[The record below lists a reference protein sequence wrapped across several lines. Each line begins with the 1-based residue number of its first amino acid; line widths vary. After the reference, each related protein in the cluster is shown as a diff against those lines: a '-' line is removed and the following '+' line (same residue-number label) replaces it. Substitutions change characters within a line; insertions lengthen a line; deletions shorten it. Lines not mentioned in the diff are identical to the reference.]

1 MSFARVLSLAVT
13 LALIGVGASADTY
26 QILRGTLTGP
36 DGPPAVL
43 EGHFETSP
51 LIGLDGRRP
60 LLVGDFALEAGN
72 RSFTRAGPIEFE
84 GLTAL
89 ITVSNTIGLL
99 GNDVEAVRLR
109 SGGELVSS
117 NGDRATF
124 RFLDFRSDASD
135 GGHGVGVLGDGA
147 PRRLDLAGTLYE
159 VEETY
164 EIWRLPCL
172 FPSPEPAPIP
182 ILEPGPIG
190 APGGDI
196 TLRAGPLPG
205 PDPTAPSDPGGSI
218 VIGGPGTLEPAD
230 VGFIIVPILP
240 VIICQGL
247 EPVPPAVEHAVG
259 HFDLVA
265 TAARPIPID
274 VRPAQTN
281 NVVIP
286 GSPGHVPVAILAA
299 RALDV
304 CPVDEGSLRLG
315 DGEAEPIA
323 WSGRELTRR
332 RDVDGDGGLDLVARF
347 RVRDTGIAFGDDS
360 ICLDAQTTCGETLEG
375 CDAIQ
380 TLPGR

>member
-99 GNDVEAVRLR
+99 GNDVEA
-109 SGGELVSS
+109 
-117 NGDRATF
+117 
-124 RFLDFRSDASD
+124 
-135 GGHGVGVLGDGA
+135 
-147 PRRLDLAGTLYE
+147 
-159 VEETY
+159 
-164 EIWRLPCL
+164 
-172 FPSPEPAPIP
+172 
-182 ILEPGPIG
+182 
-190 APGGDI
+190 
-196 TLRAGPLPG
+196 GPLPG

-286 GSPGHVPVAILAA
+286 GSPWHVPVAILAA

-332 RDVDGDGGLDLVARF
+332 RDVDGA
-347 RVRDTGIAFGDDS
+347 T
-360 ICLDAQTTCGETLEG
+360 
-375 CDAIQ
+375 
-380 TLPGR
+380 